1 MKKIFYF
8 IMAITLLGGCEPD
21 EGKQTGGI
29 YGVITD
35 KATGE
40 PIRAAGVQLNPI
52 GTKTVTGNEG
62 QYEFTELQSGEY
74 TLHVTKT
81 GYTDLI
87 NYKITVSAGNTM
99 KGDVQI
105 VKLPSSLRVVNDNK
119 QNIDALDFGSAAAD
133 ITRSFSIF
141 NDGPDDFGWEISETS
156 CKWIKGFDKTG
167 GMLKSGSTQPVVI
180 TIIRDSLEVGDNIT
194 TIQII
199 SSDNG
204 SKQLTIKA
212 IKDRIL
218 PSLSIQEVSDVAATT
233 ATFNAK
239 ITAVG
244 LPPYTERGFVYT
256 TQTQP
261 TTANTISKLTSE
273 VNSTA
278 EFSAKVSS
286 LKIGEKYYVRA
297 YAINSGGTAYSSN
310 EVSFTTG
317 ATMPTLTT
325 LAVSNINISMGVVA
339 FNGNILTVGEPAYT
353 ERGFTYG
360 TAPNPTISDNR
371 KVASGSGTGAFSTNV
386 TGLAEGY
393 IYYVRAYAT
402 NSIGTVYGESVS
414 FNFMAAMPTLT
425 TQAVTNINIGAG
437 SATFNG
443 NILTAGDPAYTERGF
458 VYGNPNSTI
467 ENGTKI
473 IASGT
478 NIGPYSVNVSYIYEG
493 YTYYVRAYATN
504 IKGTTY
510 GNEISF
516 DFKAVRPTLTT
527 QNVSNLNIG
536 MGTATFNGTILN
548 VGDPAYTQRGFV
560 YGTTSNPFYYE
571 DNHIGATGIGISG
584 TYSVNV
590 SGLKAGTTYYV
601 RAYAY
606 NQSPWDAIYGDEI
619 SFNLNAVMPIVTT
632 QSVTNIGIDNQG
644 MGKITFNGT
653 ILSVGDPVYFERGF
667 VWGTSSQPIYQN
679 SSGSVPGENIGIFSQ
694 DLTNIEEGKFY
705 VRAYAYSK
713 GGVAYGESV
722 SFIIADLPEFII
734 LSTGLYVAKSDDSN
748 SANFETAK
756 NLCEN
761 SSRGGYTDWRLPTI
775 IEMHNMESEINKIRG
790 LNLNRGWDYYW
801 SSIPETYYGR
811 PGHKVFQF
819 WGGGESKFDDVYDL
833 NCRCVRK

>member
-458 VYGNPNSTI
+458 TYGTAPNQTISNNQTIVPGTGTGAYSSTI
-467 ENGTKI
+467 TGLK
-473 IASGT
+473 
-478 NIGPYSVNVSYIYEG
+478 EG
-493 YTYYVRAYATN
+493 FIYYVRAYATN
-504 IKGTTY
+504 SKGTVY
-510 GNEISF
+510 GEERNFNFS
-516 DFKAVRPTLTT
+516 AVMPTVTT
-527 QNVSNLNIG
+527 QVVTNIDL
-536 MGTATFNGTILN
+536 TSATFNGTI
-548 VGDPAYTQRGFV
+548 VSTGDPAYTERGFV
-560 YGTTSNPFYYE
+560 YGTNDNPTISNTKQVAS
-571 DNHIGATGIGISG
+571 GSG
-584 TYSVNV
+584 TGSFSANIT
-590 SGLKAGTTYYV
+590 GLTMGAKYYV
-601 RAYAY
+601 RAYA
-606 NQSPWDAIYGDEI
+606 
-619 SFNLNAVMPIVTT
+619 
-632 QSVTNIGIDNQG
+632 TN
-644 MGKITFNGT
+644 
-653 ILSVGDPVYFERGF
+653 
-667 VWGTSSQPIYQN
+667 
-679 SSGSVPGENIGIFSQ
+679 
-694 DLTNIEEGKFY
+694 
-705 VRAYAYSK
+705 SK
-713 GGVAYGESV
+713 GTEYGEAV
-722 SFIIADLPEFII
+722 SFIPFGSEYIE
-734 LSTGLYVAKSDDSN
+734 LSAASIMVQRMDITTNGISWEDAKKMCSN
-748 SANFETAK
+748 SNI
-756 NLCEN
+756 
-761 SSRGGYTDWRLPTI
+761 GGYTGWRLPTI
-775 IEMHNMESEINKIRG
+775 DELINIYNARNTIGGFKE
-790 LNLNRGWDYYW
+790 NYNNSFYW
-801 SSIPETYYGR
+801 SSTLDHRELPWSWSTEYDYFYKTIYFYSGSVSNFESNYYLY
-811 PGHKVFQF
+811 V
-819 WGGGESKFDDVYDL
+819 
-833 NCRCVRK
+833 RCVRTLP